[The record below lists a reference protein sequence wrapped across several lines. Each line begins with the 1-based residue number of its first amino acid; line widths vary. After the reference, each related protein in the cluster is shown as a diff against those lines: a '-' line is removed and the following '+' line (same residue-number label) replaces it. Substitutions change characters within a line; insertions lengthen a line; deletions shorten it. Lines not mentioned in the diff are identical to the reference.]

1 MIKKSLSMIALG
13 TIFSAATMAQ
23 TAKVQVIHNCAD
35 AAASQ
40 VDVYVNGALTL
51 DNFAFR
57 TSTPFLD
64 LPSGVNINVGI
75 APSTSLSVNDTIT
88 SFNYNLMSG
97 SNYVLVAS
105 GIVSPSGYNPAPA
118 FNLEVFALGRLTATN
133 SANTDV
139 LITLSC
145 LQLIIMYKLEMLQVP
160 MWWLNIKHPLL
171 P

>member
-13 TIFSAATMAQ
+13 TIISAATMAQ

-40 VDVYVNGALTL
+40 VDVYVNGLLNL

-57 TSTPFLD
+57 TSSPFLD
-64 LPSGVNINVGI
+64 LPAGVNINVGI
-75 APSTSLSVNDTIT
+75 APSNSASVNDTIT

-133 SANTDV
+133 PANTDV
-139 LITLSC
+139 LIMHGATDAPTVDVKVPLGATLVNDLS
-145 LQLIIMYKLEMLQVP
+145 YP
-160 MWWLNIKHPLL
+160 SF
-171 P
+171 